1 VRGAG
6 AALLLVLLLPAPAS
20 AQEAS
25 DDRALLFLVDGLTY
39 EGAQADPV
47 FGSLARA
54 GGIGLMTNANPA
66 EAEDVI
72 RPEPLPWLTIWN
84 LLPDTTARLRQVIGE
99 VDGDLLVIVAGI
111 PSGPDTVTPVVM
123 ARGRPDDLLSAEGEP
138 GGLTSDTTRR
148 AGVVSNLDVE
158 PTLRRFLGAPLG
170 EAAGSP
176 IRVDGEAP
184 TGLVERYGEWRRS
197 AAPVGLAV
205 LIFALASLAAAL
217 VLVIGPWTGAGRLV
231 SLWVLFSTA
240 VLVALVPAG
249 LLPDL
254 RLPVVLAAIAVIAA
268 LLTAGALA
276 AGRASKTRPVA
287 LVAGTGLALVV
298 LDAAFGWP
306 SGLTPLLGGSALEG
320 VRFFGLGNP
329 YAGIVLSGAVL
340 VAALVRPWAGVG
352 LLFGAALFAGLPF
365 LGADLGGG
373 LTLFAGAAIWY
384 SLRVRGRFGE
394 REVILTAGVVL
405 AGLALLVVAH
415 TVLPSG
421 ATHVA
426 RAVEGAGPGDLLDV
440 FLRRLRLNVEAT
452 SAVPAAWLAV
462 LGLPVW
468 LAVAWRPP
476 GRFRNPLERDAAWR
490 HAAAVLAVGGMLG
503 YVLNDTYGMAA
514 VTFVFV
520 SAAMVIPTLRWTNG

>member
-6 AALLLVLLLPAPAS
+6 AALLLVLLLAAPAS
-20 AQEAS
+20 AQEAR
-25 DDRALLFLVDGLTY
+25 DRTALVFQVEGLTF
-39 EGAQADPV
+39 EGALEDPALRL
-47 FGSLARA
+47 LARA
-54 GGIGLMTNANPA
+54 GGIGLMTNAGPFPP
-66 EAEDVI
+66 
-72 RPEPLPWLTIWN
+72 PEPLPWLTVWTM
-84 LLPDTTARLRQVIGE
+84 LADTTGRIPTV
-99 VDGDLLVIVAGI
+99 LL
-111 PSGPDTVTPVVM
+111 D
-123 ARGRPDDLLSAEGEP
+123 AEGEVLVIAVGTGAEP
-138 GGLTSDTTRR
+138 GAPTPAIVARGDPSDLLAGVGEPAGLTSATTRR
-148 AGVVSNLDVE
+148 PGIVSNLDVE
-158 PTLRRFLGAPLG
+158 PTIRRFLGAPLSEG
-170 EAAGSP
+170 PGSP
-176 IRVDGEAP
+176 IRVEGEAP
-184 TGLVERYGEWRRS
+184 TGLAERYGEWRRS

-205 LIFALASLAAAL
+205 LTFALASLAAAL
-217 VLVIGPWTGAGRLV
+217 VVVIGPWTGAGRLV

-254 RLPVVLAAIAVIAA
+254 RLPVVLAAIVVIAA

-276 AGRASKTRPVA
+276 AGQASKTRPVA
-287 LVAGTGLALVV
+287 LVAGAGLALVV

-340 VAALVRPWAGVG
+340 VAALVRPWFGVA
-352 LLFGAALFAGLPF
+352 LLLGAALFAGLPF

-373 LTLFAGAAIWY
+373 LTLFAAATLWY
-384 SLRVRGRFGE
+384 SLRVRGRFGW
-394 REVILTAGVVL
+394 REVVLTAAALL
-405 AGLALLVVAH
+405 AGLALLAVAH
-415 TVLPSG
+415 TVLPSP

-426 RAVEGAGPGDLLDV
+426 RTIEGAGPLELVEV
-440 FLRRLRLNVEAT
+440 FLRRLRLNLEAT

-468 LAVAWRPP
+468 LAVAWRRP

>member
-1 VRGAG
+1 MRGAG
-6 AALLLVLLLPAPAS
+6 AALLLVLLLAAPAS
-20 AQEAS
+20 AQDAP
-25 DDRALLFLVDGLTY
+25 DRHAVLFLVDGLTF
-39 EGAQADPV
+39 EEALADPAI
-47 FGSLARA
+47 GALARA
-54 GGIGLMTNANPA
+54 GGIGLMTNAERLTPP
-66 EAEDVI
+66 D
-72 RPEPLPWLTIWN
+72 PLPGLVVWRLQA
-84 LLPDTTARLRQVIGE
+84 DTAGRIAEVLGE
-99 VDGDLLVIVAGI
+99 VDEEALAIVAGEGAAGTATPILLAAGQPGDLLGA
-111 PSGPDTVTPVVM
+111 
-123 ARGRPDDLLSAEGEP
+123 AGEP
-138 GGLTSDTTRR
+138 SGLTSDTTRR
-148 AGVVSNLDVE
+148 GGVVSNLDVE
-158 PTLRRFLGAPLG
+158 PTIRRFLGASLG

-176 IRVDGEAP
+176 IRVEGEAP
-184 TGLVERYGEWRRS
+184 TGLAERYGEWRRS

-254 RLPVVLAAIAVIAA
+254 RLPVVLAAIAVISA
-268 LLTAGALA
+268 LVTAGALA
-276 AGRASKTRPVA
+276 VGSASTTRPLA

-306 SGLTPLLGGSALEG
+306 TGLTPLLGGSALEG

-340 VAALVRPWAGVG
+340 VAALVRPWAGVA
-352 LLFGAALFAGLPF
+352 LLLGAALFAGLPF

-373 LTLFAGAAIWY
+373 LTLFAAAAVWY
-384 SLRVRGRFGE
+384 SLRVRRRFGE
-394 REVILTAGVVL
+394 AEVLLTAAVV
-405 AGLALLVVAH
+405 AVGLAFLVAAH

-440 FLRRLRLNVEAT
+440 FLSRLRLNLEAT

-462 LGLPVW
+462 LGLPAWLVVVW
-468 LAVAWRPP
+468 RRP
-476 GRFRNPLERDAAWR
+476 GRFREPLERDAAWR
-490 HAAAVLAVGGMLG
+490 HGAAVLAVGGMLG

>member
-6 AALLLVLLLPAPAS
+6 AALLLVLLMPAPAS

-25 DDRALLFLVDGLTY
+25 DDRALLFLVEGLTY
-39 EGAQADPV
+39 EGALADPAI
-47 FGSLARA
+47 GALARA
-54 GGIGLMTNANPA
+54 GGVGLMTNAERLTPP
-66 EAEDVI
+66 D
-72 RPEPLPWLTIWN
+72 PLPGLVVW
-84 LLPDTTARLRQVIGE
+84 RLRADTAGRIPDVLPELEGE
-99 VDGDLLVIVAGI
+99 EALVIVAGA
-111 PSGPDTVTPVVM
+111 GPEGTATPIVL
-123 ARGRPDDLLSAEGEP
+123 AAGQPGDLLGAVGEP
-138 GGLTSDTTRR
+138 SGLTSDTTRR
-148 AGVVSNLDVE
+148 GGVVSNLDVE
-158 PTLRRFLGAPLG
+158 PTIRGFLGVPLG
-170 EAAGSP
+170 EAAGSR
-176 IRVDGEAP
+176 IRVEGEAP
-184 TGLVERYGEWRRS
+184 AGLAERYGEWRRS

-217 VLVIGPWTGAGRLV
+217 VVVTAGWTGAGRSV

-254 RLPVVLAAIAVIAA
+254 RLPVVLAAIAVLAA
-268 LLTAGALA
+268 LLTAAAVA
-276 AGRASKTRPVA
+276 AGGASRTRPVA
-287 LVAGTGLALVV
+287 LVAGTGLVLVV

-306 SGLTPLLGGSALEG
+306 TGLTPLLGGSALEG

-340 VAALVRPWAGVG
+340 VAALVRPWAGAV
-352 LLFGAALFAGLPF
+352 LLLAAALFAGLPF

-373 LTLFAGAAIWY
+373 LTLFAAATLWY
-384 SLRVRGRFGE
+384 SLRVRGRFGW
-394 REVILTAGVVL
+394 REVVLTAAALL
-405 AGLALLVVAH
+405 AGLALLAVAH
-415 TVLPSG
+415 TVLPSP

-426 RAVEGAGPGDLLDV
+426 RTIEGAGPLELVEV
-440 FLRRLRLNVEAT
+440 FLRRLRLNLEAT

-462 LGLPVW
+462 LGLPAW
-468 LAVAWRPP
+468 LAVAWRRP
-476 GRFRNPLERDAAWR
+476 GRFREPLERDGAWR